1 MPSGNEV
8 VIAAAGSGKTR
19 RLIEEALAD
28 RSARVLITT
37 YTRENRAEI
46 EARLWRAAGG
56 QPHHV
61 SVVSWYEFLLRE
73 GVKPYQS
80 YKTDILSVRSI
91 NFVTDP
97 SVTKYFKKSNFSQYY
112 LDKSSNVYSDVV
124 SDLVCVLDAASGGRV
139 VRRIE
144 SLYDLILI
152 DEMQDLAGWDLEL
165 AELLM
170 KAGCRV
176 LMVGDPRQ
184 AVYSTNRSNKNS
196 QFRGAKITDWISSRV
211 AAEDCTTTTLSV
223 SHRCNQPICDFADNL
238 YPSLEK
244 TTSSNSA
251 SVEAMG
257 VHLVHVDDLDAYRAR
272 YRPQALRWNKTNKQA
287 GPRALNF
294 GEVKGREF
302 DRVLIFPT
310 PNMTAYIENGA
321 ALSDGIVS
329 KFYVGVTRA
338 KHSVGIVTN
347 ARTTNSSLAFWT
359 PSFPTPSSS
368 S

>member
-1 MPSGNEV
+1 MPLGSEV
-8 VIAAAGSGKTR
+8 LIAAAGSGKTR

-28 RSARVLITT
+28 QNSRVLITT
-37 YTRENRAEI
+37 YTRENLSEI
-46 EARLWRAAGG
+46 EARLWEATGG
-56 QPHHV
+56 RSHNV

-80 YKTDILSVRSI
+80 YKTDILRVRSL

-97 SVTKYFKKSNFSQYY
+97 SVTKYFKKSNFLQYY
-112 LDKSSNVYSDVV
+112 LDKGSNVYSDVV

-139 VRRIE
+139 VNRIE
-144 SLYDLILI
+144 SLYDVILI

-165 AELLM
+165 VELLM
-170 KAGCRV
+170 KSRSRV

-196 QFRGAKITDWISSRV
+196 QFRGAKITDWIGGRV
-211 AAEDCTTTTLSV
+211 AAKDCTTTTLSV
-223 SHRCNQPICDFADNL
+223 SYRCNQLICDFADDL
-238 YPSLEK
+238 YPNLPK
-244 TTSSNSA
+244 TTSSNST

-257 VHLVHVDDLDAYRAR
+257 VHLVHVDDLDVYRAR

-287 GPRALNF
+287 GPHALNF

-310 PNMTAYIENGA
+310 PKMTEYVENA
-321 ALSDGIVS
+321 VALSDGIVS
-329 KFYVGVTRA
+329 RFYVGVTRA
-338 KHSVGIVTN
+338 KHSVGIVTSTK
-347 ARTTNSSLAFWT
+347 ATKSGLKLWE
-359 PSFPTPSSS
+359 PPVD
-368 S
+368 

>member
-1 MPSGNEV
+1 MPLGNKV
-8 VIAAAGSGKTR
+8 IIAAAGSGKTHC
-19 RLIEEALAD
+19 LIETALAD
-28 RSARVLITT
+28 PNSRVLITT

-46 EARLWRAAGG
+46 EARVWKSAAG

-61 SVVSWYEFLLRE
+61 SVLSWYEFLLRE

-80 YKTDILSVRSI
+80 YKADILSVRSI

-97 SVTKYFKKSNFSQYY
+97 SATKYFKKSNFSQYY
-112 LDKSSNVYSDVV
+112 LDSSSNVYSDVV
-124 SDLVCVLDAASGGRV
+124 SDLVCALNTASGGRV
-139 VRRIE
+139 VRRIS
-144 SLYDLILI
+144 SLYDVILI

-196 QFRGAKITDWISSRV
+196 QFRGAKITDWISNRV
-211 AAEDCTTTTLSV
+211 KAGDCATATLSV

-238 YPSLEK
+238 YPGLSR
-244 TTSSNSA
+244 TTSSNSTI
-251 SVEAMG
+251 VEAMG
-257 VHLVHVDDLDAYRAR
+257 VHLVHVDDLDAYKSR
-272 YRPQALRWNKTNKQA
+272 YNPQVLRWNKTNKQA
-287 GPRALNF
+287 GPQAVNL

-310 PNMTAYIENGA
+310 PKITAYIENGT
-321 ALSDGIVS
+321 ALSDGIRS
-329 KFYVGVTRA
+329 KLYVGVTRA
-338 KHSVGIVTN
+338 KHSVGIVTK
-347 ARTTNSSLAFWT
+347 ARVTNSPLLLWT
-359 PSFPTPSSS
+359 PRLPTSL
-368 S
+368 